1 MMRLMS
7 GGRAKAVD
15 VQDTPLV
22 LTCTTTGAQ
31 TLTFTAMTVA
41 AGKTVVVDWGDTN
54 TNTYTAGAGTRTHA
68 YAGAGTWTVKLAN
81 RRNITEL
88 SLNDAK
94 ITALLINSTNPL
106 PSGLTY
112 LNLNGLAGLTYNA
125 NTNPLPSGLTY
136 LYLNGLTGLTY
147 NANTNPLP
155 SGLTYLTL
163 NGLTGLTYNA
173 NTNPLPSGLTY
184 LNLYN
189 LAGLTYNA
197 NTNPLPSGLTS
208 LTLTTLAGL
217 TYNANTNP
225 LPSGL
230 TYLNL
235 INLAGLTYNANTN
248 PLPSG
253 LTYLYLYNLAGLTW
267 IINALQ
273 PWPTGATAAIITGCP
288 LVTCVVWTDNAIQ
301 SIQAE
306 NAYSAMNVYSWLA
319 AILANKTN
327 FTYATP
333 TLDLLGGSNAA
344 PNGTY
349 RAADP
354 VTSGAEAKYALVN
367 GNGSYA
373 PGPEWVVQTA

>member
-136 LYLNGLTGLTY
+136 LYLNGLT
-147 NANTNPLP
+147 
-155 SGLTYLTL
+155 
-163 NGLTGLTYNA
+163 
-173 NTNPLPSGLTY
+173 
-184 LNLYN
+184 
-189 LAGLTYNA
+189 GLTYNA